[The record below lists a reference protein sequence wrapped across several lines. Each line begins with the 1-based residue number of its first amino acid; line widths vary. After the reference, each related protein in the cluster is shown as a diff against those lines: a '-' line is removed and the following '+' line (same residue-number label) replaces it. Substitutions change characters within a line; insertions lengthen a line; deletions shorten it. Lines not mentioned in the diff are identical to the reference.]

1 MYKYLAD
8 GLFNGPIVKA
18 YDACHCHQGSTCTQ
32 VTELD
37 EAHQTFPITVKIDH
51 IEDSGCLRSAALS
64 QYVIN
69 HSPDHQH
76 QPPPQHLH
84 FFLGGLALSKALTY
98 P

>member
-8 GLFNGPIVKA
+8 VFCNGLKVEA
-18 YDACHCHQGSTCTQ
+18 YDACQGGTCTL
-32 VTELD
+32 VTEFD
-37 EAHQTFPITVKIDH
+37 EAHQTFPITAKIDQ
-51 IEDSGCLRSAALS
+51 IEDPRCLRSEALS
-64 QYVIN
+64 QYLIKA
-69 HSPDHQH
+69 DHQH